1 MTSYPV
7 MSATQT
13 GAASMNKWLYIA
25 LHTAAAATFIY
36 LLQRVFLSATQESS
50 LLWAVVF
57 GGCAAMLAY
66 KQTNR

>member
-1 MTSYPV
+1 MTFYSV
-7 MSATQT
+7 TSATQT

-25 LHTAAAATFIY
+25 LHTAAAATFIF
-36 LLQRVFLSATQESS
+36 LLQRFFLSATVESS